1 MRRTLV
7 LVIGL
12 SLLGAGCVGF
22 AEDLTPSEEENDSS
36 DQPPA
41 EPHGDEGMNDSSNES
56 EENETEANET
66 RTNESENE
74 TTANETGE
82 NETSEGN
89 ETTWT
94 SENRTGTVEGNNLL
108 ITHASETE
116 SFDVGAG
123 AEELRLNLTAEGGEL
138 DVCIKAPSG
147 NESGNESSEE
157 SECTAEGATE
167 EGNFTFSETAPT
179 EGEWSVE
186 MTAQGI
192 GPQSVDYE
200 LVIAQKVPATMAN
213 QTENETADGNES
225 DDDYPMAAASAPG
238 LAAGS
243 ISWSSRLL
251 APFV

>member
-22 AEDLTPSEEENDSS
+22 AEDLTESEENDSD
-36 DQPPA
+36 DQTTV
-41 EPHGDEGMNDSSNES
+41 EPTGDEGTNDSSNDSDEDES
-56 EENETEANET
+56 TANDT

-82 NETSEGN
+82 NESSEGN
-89 ETTWT
+89 ETTWA

-116 SFDVGAG
+116 SFDVGAD

-147 NESGNESSEE
+147 NESGNESGEE
-157 SECTAEGATE
+157 SGCTAEGATE

-192 GPQSVDYE
+192 GHQSVDYE
-200 LVIAQKVPATMAN
+200 LVIAQKVPATTAN
-213 QTENETADGNES
+213 QTDDETADGNES
-225 DDDYPMAAASAPG
+225 DDDYPMATASGSG
-238 LAAGS
+238 LAARS
-243 ISWSSRLL
+243 TAWSSHLL
-251 APFV
+251 APFA